1 MKYKKKESI
10 INKLK
15 AKSFSNEQVGK
26 CEKKGR
32 KMQNFKL
39 FKVLNHRESK
49 KVYIFDVKL
58 YREAEGHR
66 YTIAEGRTSVNIST
80 GKGHCT
86 VFGDYT
92 PSDSELHFVV
102 AECLKKARRLKEE
115 VFEQE

>member
-1 MKYKKKESI
+1 
-10 INKLK
+10 
-15 AKSFSNEQVGK
+15 
-26 CEKKGR
+26 
-32 KMQNFKL
+32 MQNFKL

-49 KVYIFDVKL
+49 NVYIFDVKL
-58 YREAEGHR
+58 YREVDGHR

-102 AECLKKARRLKEE
+102 AECLKKARRLKKE